1 VDTFSRPA
9 ESSVHLALGR
19 TRRNPSF
26 RDVYRAH
33 HAYVWRCLLRLGVDD
48 AAVDDAVQDVFI
60 VVHRKLDDFEGRAQ
74 IKTWL
79 FAIARRVA
87 LRYRDRAKRKQHDD
101 ESSEEPM
108 SPTGNPDVALSHN
121 EALRRLQDWLDEL
134 DDDKRAVFVLSEFEQ
149 LRAPEIADMLDVN
162 INTVYAR
169 LRAARQH
176 VSRRARRDANLE
188 SFRPIVQLS
197 ARREPE
203 PESSRRTWIV
213 LCGEL
218 GLGGGG
224 GKAAVTGG
232 SLLAGGAFAK
242 LTLAASLV
250 GGTGLAAVAVTDFE
264 PATEPVAIAD
274 VSSEAMS
281 DKPTKPASRSQRS
294 SAVAEILSP
303 VPAPFREVSE
313 PEGPE
318 EPEKLSPA
326 LIRSLEGTVQKA
338 KRTAKAP
345 VAAPVA
351 AVSEPHGTARVIA
364 PDPMFEEVRLFE
376 RAKLAAREGRTGDAL
391 RLLDHYRQSYPR
403 GGFGEEADALRVR
416 ALCKAHRRDEAKQ
429 AAIVFAKRHPG
440 SKLVTPDSP
449 CR

>member
-1 VDTFSRPA
+1 VDSLGSAA
-9 ESSVHLALGR
+9 ESSVHLALRRRRR
-19 TRRNPSF
+19 TLSF

-101 ESSEEPM
+101 ECGDETA
-108 SPTGNPDVALSHN
+108 SPTGNPDVALSHT

-134 DDDKRAVFVLSEFEQ
+134 DDDKRVVFVLSEFEQ
-149 LRAPEIADMLDVN
+149 MRAPEIADMLDVN
-162 INTVYAR
+162 VNTVYAR

-188 SFRPIVQLS
+188 SFRPVVQLS
-197 ARREPE
+197 ARRGPE
-203 PESSRRTWIV
+203 PEASRRTWV
-213 LCGEL
+213 LLCGEL
-218 GLGGGG
+218 GI
-224 GKAAVTGG
+224 GKAATGGG

-242 LTLAASLV
+242 FTLAASLV
-250 GGTGLAAVAVTDFE
+250 GGTSLAAVAVVE
-264 PATEPVAIAD
+264 PHPEPQAVAVAD
-274 VSSEAMS
+274 M
-281 DKPTKPASRSQRS
+281 PTSPASHKVSAPPAPPTHRSGAIS
-294 SAVAEILSP
+294 EILSP

-313 PEGPE
+313 PEGDARTQPE
-318 EPEKLSPA
+318 LLSPS
-326 LIRSLEGTVQKA
+326 LIRSLEGSVSKA
-338 KRTAKAP
+338 RRTTKAP
-345 VAAPVA
+345 PAVAPAQANDP
-351 AVSEPHGTARVIA
+351 SGTARVVL

-376 RAKLAAREGRTGDAL
+376 RAKLAAREGRAGDAL
-391 RLLDHYRQSYPR
+391 RLLDLYRQRYPA
-403 GGFGEEADALRVR
+403 GGFAEEADALRVR
-416 ALCKAHRRDEAKQ
+416 ALCKAYRKDEAKQ
-429 AAIVFAKRHPG
+429 AAIVFARRHPG
-440 SKLVTPDSP
+440 SKLVSPDTP